1 MSALTLTLFFVSFI
15 FGGRPRPFG
24 PSLADFAVLAGWGGG
39 IPSPLLEGEG
49 EREGEVSVA
58 TAPSP
63 TAVAGDSDRDAVAGR
78 SAPAASLAEAP
89 ISLRDLHARVS
100 PAVVA
105 LVVSGG
111 AAMPPTIVSG
121 VLVTA
126 SGLVLTSRRAISEV
140 IDGHATVNLV
150 RRSGRGRAAATAR
163 DLAEAV
169 PARLRAVSD
178 ELDLALLEAM
188 PAETVFYPHLPIVRH
203 RAADGS
209 ATVAVG
215 HAKKRG
221 MWSGTMIPL
230 GPAVGSAGAERWLR
244 QLPVET
250 ALVGAGAPLVD
261 GVGRIV
267 ALATEPSSTAT
278 GDSRMAV
285 DAEGLL
291 RFLLAANAPELRF
304 AGVPPSRRA
313 GPAEL
318 AVRAAAAAAATA
330 ARHPSAQ
337 SAPAG
342 KGVATSGGVGA
353 PAANRELEM
362 PGVVRKGV
370 LDRRFSPTPTS
381 TTRMSTAASAGALVE
396 GNTDAREAVSMTL
409 AITLANLERHA
420 PPTTL
425 LVETGDAPERGARDA
440 PVTIV
445 ELGDYHAPET
455 REAEPALHALTDG
468 AAAPARLLWKD
479 ADRGDGADYDL
490 PARAARAAAEQDGFW
505 SMHDRLLRQ
514 PAPQPLDIKR
524 VGKLARELE
533 LDGQQFATSLSSEG
547 LASSIET
554 DAMRA
559 GRLPLLCTPAFV
571 VNGEAVDGGSM
582 AVAALC
588 AAVDDQLMRA
598 ARQPGAATAG
608 RTTRAIS
615 AGAPIVGAPYD
626 ADRMARVIADVT
638 AHRASDA
645 ARASS
650 P

>member
-1 MSALTLTLFFVSFI
+1 MSATALTLFFVSF
-15 FGGRPRPFG
+15 FLGGRPSTFG
-24 PSLADFAVLAGWGGG
+24 PSLMDLAVLAGWGGG
-39 IPSPLLEGEG
+39 IPRPLVD
-49 EREGEVSVA
+49 REAEVSAA

-63 TAVAGDSDRDAVAGR
+63 AAAAGASDHETVVGR
-78 SAPAASLAEAP
+78 SVPAAPAPEAP
-89 ISLRDLHARVS
+89 ISLRELHARVS

-111 AAMPPTIVSG
+111 AAMPPIIVSG

-150 RRSGRGRAAATAR
+150 RSAGRGRAAATAR

-169 PARLRAVSD
+169 PVRLRAVSD

-230 GPAVGSAGAERWLR
+230 GPTVGSAGAERWLR

-250 ALVGAGAPLVD
+250 SLVGAGAPLVD

-267 ALATEPSSTAT
+267 ALATEPSSTAA
-278 GDSRMAV
+278 GDSRRAV

-318 AVRAAAAAAATA
+318 AVRAAAAAAAA
-330 ARHPSAQ
+330 ARHPSPQ
-337 SAPAG
+337 GTPAG
-342 KGVATSGGVGA
+342 KGIATSGAMGA
-353 PAANRELEM
+353 PTANREQEM

-381 TTRMSTAASAGALVE
+381 TTGMSTALSGTGAP
-396 GNTDAREAVSMTL
+396 EAISSSL
-409 AITLANLERHA
+409 SITLANLERHA
-420 PPTTL
+420 PPATL
-425 LVETGDAPERGARDA
+425 LVQTGDAPERGARDA

-455 REAEPALHALTDG
+455 RDAEPALHALTDG

-479 ADRGDGADYDL
+479 ADRGDSTDYDL

-505 SMHDRLLRQ
+505 PMHDRLLRQ
-514 PAPQPLDIKR
+514 PPPRPMDIKR
-524 VGKLARELE
+524 VLKLAHELE
-533 LDGQQFATSLSSEG
+533 LDGQQFAASLSSEG

-582 AVAALC
+582 TASALR
-588 AAVDDQLMRA
+588 AAVDDELTRA
-598 ARQPGAATAG
+598 AQHPGDAAPS
-608 RTTRAIS
+608 RTTRTIS
-615 AGAPIVGAPYD
+615 AGAPIVGSPYD
-626 ADRMARVIADVT
+626 ADKMARVVADVT
-638 AHRASDA
+638 ARRTSAA

>member
-1 MSALTLTLFFVSFI
+1 M
-15 FGGRPRPFG
+15 G

-39 IPSPLLEGEG
+39 LSSPLV

-63 TAVAGDSDRDAVAGR
+63 TAVAGASDRDAVAGR
-78 SAPAASLAEAP
+78 SAPTASLAEAP

-215 HAKKRG
+215 HARKRG

-230 GPAVGSAGAERWLR
+230 GPAVGSGGAERWLR

-278 GDSRMAV
+278 GDSRMA
-285 DAEGLL
+285 
-291 RFLLAANAPELRF
+291 
-304 AGVPPSRRA
+304 
-313 GPAEL
+313 
-318 AVRAAAAAAATA
+318 
-330 ARHPSAQ
+330 
-337 SAPAG
+337 
-342 KGVATSGGVGA
+342 
-353 PAANRELEM
+353 
-362 PGVVRKGV
+362 
-370 LDRRFSPTPTS
+370 
-381 TTRMSTAASAGALVE
+381 
-396 GNTDAREAVSMTL
+396 
-409 AITLANLERHA
+409 
-420 PPTTL
+420 
-425 LVETGDAPERGARDA
+425 
-440 PVTIV
+440 
-445 ELGDYHAPET
+445 
-455 REAEPALHALTDG
+455 
-468 AAAPARLLWKD
+468 
-479 ADRGDGADYDL
+479 
-490 PARAARAAAEQDGFW
+490 
-505 SMHDRLLRQ
+505 
-514 PAPQPLDIKR
+514 
-524 VGKLARELE
+524 
-533 LDGQQFATSLSSEG
+533 
-547 LASSIET
+547 
-554 DAMRA
+554 
-559 GRLPLLCTPAFV
+559 
-571 VNGEAVDGGSM
+571 
-582 AVAALC
+582 
-588 AAVDDQLMRA
+588 
-598 ARQPGAATAG
+598 
-608 RTTRAIS
+608 
-615 AGAPIVGAPYD
+615 
-626 ADRMARVIADVT
+626 
-638 AHRASDA
+638 
-645 ARASS
+645 
-650 P
+650 